1 MPASHPP
8 DVDRLLGA
16 PLQAT
21 WVLTARCNLTCP
33 YCLED
38 GPSEASPDDVPTR
51 TRETILRELV
61 QCRVLRVNI
70 SGGEPLLVD
79 ELPEYVERLR
89 GGGAAVRITTNGTLV
104 DEGAAD
110 RLARAGLGTAEVTA
124 HPGATDSALRAV
136 TLFAK
141 RKVPAMLRLVVT
153 RSNEAEIEQIVM
165 PFLDAGVE
173 TAILQEVS
181 PLGRAMREWQRFA
194 LGRDE
199 ILDVRDRVLRMRERT
214 GEGRVGFASS
224 TLAEMEGEQPVVCS
238 MGVARRQSCE
248 VRPDGNVLP
257 CTPAITYGVR
267 NMIPE
272 RGMAACFRDLPRLYG
287 SYAEEPPGGTCE
299 TCAKLAACRG
309 GCRAISHMLTGSNC
323 AGNPLCALFSECPA

>member
-1 MPASHPP
+1 MPESPAPNTEKLLATPLAS
-8 DVDRLLGA
+8 
-16 PLQAT
+16 T
-21 WVLTARCNLTCP
+21 WVVTSRCNLTCP

-51 TRETILRELV
+51 TRETILRELIE
-61 QCRVLRVNI
+61 CRVLRVSI

-89 GGGAAVRITTNGTLV
+89 RGGAAIRMTTNGTLV
-104 DEGAAD
+104 DEAAAD
-110 RLARAGLGTAEVTA
+110 RLARAGLGMAEVTA

-136 TLFAK
+136 TLFAQK
-141 RKVPAMLRLVVT
+141 GVSTVLRLVVT
-153 RSNEAEIEQIVM
+153 RSNEAEIERIVM
-165 PFLDAGVE
+165 PFLDAGVQ

-181 PLGRAMREWQRFA
+181 PLGRAMSDWQRFA

-199 ILDVRDRVLRMRERT
+199 LLRVRDRVLRMRERT

-248 VRPDGNVLP
+248 IRPDGNLLP

-267 NMIPE
+267 NMILE
-272 RGMAACFRDLPRLYG
+272 RGLAACFGDLARLYG
-287 SYAEEPPGGTCE
+287 PYAEEPPGGNCE
-299 TCAKLAACRG
+299 SCAKLAACRG

-323 AGNPLCALFSECPA
+323 AGNPICALFSECPA